1 MIKAQPTTIRPVAE
15 DIYDG
20 QSYGANAEVQFL
32 EVEDGIDGTVCVFGK
47 QDDGDLS
54 LFLVNEGALRSS
66 RQLVLDSET
75 AVAFANKILELYA

>member
-1 MIKAQPTTIRPVAE
+1 MIKAQPTTIKPVAA
-15 DIYDG
+15 DTYGWQDD
-20 QSYGANAEVQFL
+20 GANAEVSFL

-47 QDDGDLS
+47 QSDGDLS
-54 LFLVNEGALRSS
+54 VFLVVDGCLLAS